1 MPRARRR
8 LLPGFGHRLG
18 FGISRLGSES
28 PGGNVQQANGN
39 QIRFR
44 EVDQDGNP
52 AEPATVTHHQELDGR
67 GAGRT
72 PFNPFIVVLWILAAS
87 LVAGGI
93 WVFLNA
99 ASMLG
104 PSAGTMAL
112 SFALINYAPWAVLS
126 GTLAAMTLLFWHA
139 AQWQRGRP

>member
-1 MPRARRR
+1 
-8 LLPGFGHRLG
+8 
-18 FGISRLGSES
+18 
-28 PGGNVQQANGN
+28 
-39 QIRFR
+39 
-44 EVDQDGNP
+44 
-52 AEPATVTHHQELDGR
+52 VTHHQEHDGR

-72 PFNPFIVVLWILAAS
+72 AFNLFIVILWILAAT

-126 GTLAAMTLLFWHA
+126 GTLAAMTLL
-139 AQWQRGRP
+139 